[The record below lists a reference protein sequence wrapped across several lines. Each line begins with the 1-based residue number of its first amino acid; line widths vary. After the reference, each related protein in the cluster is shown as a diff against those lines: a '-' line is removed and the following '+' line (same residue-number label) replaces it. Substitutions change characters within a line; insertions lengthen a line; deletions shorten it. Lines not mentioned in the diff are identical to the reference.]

1 MITFSNV
8 TKKYDNGTLA
18 LDNVSFHVDRGEF
31 SFIIGRSGAGKS
43 TLTKLITCEEHP
55 TSGNIIVNRLH
66 IEKLPKSKVPYLRRS
81 IGMVFQDFRLLPKK
95 TVKENVAFA
104 MEVIGASPRDIR
116 RTVPTLLAMVGLAQ
130 KVNCYPDELSGGEQ
144 QRVAMARALANN
156 PPVLIADEPTGNLDP
171 QNSIEIMQLLEE
183 INRHGTTVLV
193 VTHDRDMVNT
203 FKKRVTT
210 LDNGSLLNDEQRGEY
225 YEAPVF

>member
-8 TKKYDNGTLA
+8 TKKYDNGTIA

-31 SFIIGRSGAGKS
+31 AFIIGRSGAGKS

-66 IEKLPKSKVPYLRRS
+66 IEKLPKSKVPFLRRS

-95 TVKENVAFA
+95 TVRENVAFA

-130 KVNCYPDELSGGEQ
+130 KVNCYPGELSGGEQ

-171 QNSIEIMQLLEE
+171 QNSVEIMQLLEE

-193 VTHDRDMVNT
+193 VTHDRDMVNA
-203 FKKRVTT
+203 FKKRVIT
-210 LDNGSLLNDEQRGEY
+210 LDNGLLLNDEQRGEY

>member
-1 MITFSNV
+1 
-8 TKKYDNGTLA
+8 
-18 LDNVSFHVDRGEF
+18 
-31 SFIIGRSGAGKS
+31 
-43 TLTKLITCEEHP
+43 
-55 TSGNIIVNRLH
+55 
-66 IEKLPKSKVPYLRRS
+66 
-81 IGMVFQDFRLLPKK
+81 
-95 TVKENVAFA
+95 
-104 MEVIGASPRDIR
+104 
-116 RTVPTLLAMVGLAQ
+116 MVGLAQ

-171 QNSIEIMQLLEE
+171 QNSVEIMQLLEE

-203 FKKRVTT
+203 FKKRVIT